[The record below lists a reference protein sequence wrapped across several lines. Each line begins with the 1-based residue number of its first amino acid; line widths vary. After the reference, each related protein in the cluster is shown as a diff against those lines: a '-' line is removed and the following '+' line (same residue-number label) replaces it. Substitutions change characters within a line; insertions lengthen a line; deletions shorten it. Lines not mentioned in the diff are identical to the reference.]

1 MCQCPRPSQPWS
13 SMAQIERY
21 LETAPPSLLHKCPGS
36 SNERVVRCV
45 GINRSES
52 VDVYVSA
59 TKPRRGSHSTTN
71 LSTRASECR
80 THVESESSSYV
91 GRSSKSSREK
101 RGRRERVKRM
111 TKNDAPLA
119 KRCNEERGSS
129 AMRPMCVAAWQRGS
143 GGSVTARAAR
153 AAARGKRERLGF
165 CPSSGQFCDS
175 RCRCKQQQTM
185 TNCTTTLVGPSLPVP
200 TRISWVCLGFGIGR
214 MIPACM
220 A

>member
-1 MCQCPRPSQPWS
+1 MYADPTPSELEPERARDREITTGTPSERATVQRRVRMCQCPRPSQPWS

-45 GINRSES
+45 GIKRSES

-129 AMRPMCVAAWQRGS
+129 AMRPMCVAA
-143 GGSVTARAAR
+143 
-153 AAARGKRERLGF
+153 
-165 CPSSGQFCDS
+165 
-175 RCRCKQQQTM
+175 
-185 TNCTTTLVGPSLPVP
+185 
-200 TRISWVCLGFGIGR
+200 
-214 MIPACM
+214 
-220 A
+220 